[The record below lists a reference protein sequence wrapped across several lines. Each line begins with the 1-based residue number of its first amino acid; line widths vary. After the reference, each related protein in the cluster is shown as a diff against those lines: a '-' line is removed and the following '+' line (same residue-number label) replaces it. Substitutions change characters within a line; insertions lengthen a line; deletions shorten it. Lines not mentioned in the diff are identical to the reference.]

1 MLVTSKNM
9 GNIRPR
15 TIFFSVGNL
24 KFFLNNRIINVAIEI
39 IIDDSCRRGYT
50 TPAFSLSFG
59 VKTPSTTANNE
70 VISIEIRMSF
80 CFRISDFTFIV

>member
-9 GNIRPR
+9 GKIRPR

-39 IIDDSCRRGYT
+39 IIDESSRRGYV

-59 VKTPSTTANNE
+59 VKTPSNTANNE

-80 CFRISDFTFIV
+80 CLRISDFIFIV